1 MQTLLPDSCNKGL
14 FLHLIFSNQLFN
26 SINMAKRIAING
38 FGRIGRLTFRKLYN
52 MPGVEIVGINDLTDP
67 ATLAHLLKY
76 DSAQG
81 MFRNKV
87 SVEGNMLLVDDER
100 IQISAIKSPAELW
113 KGLEVDTVLEG
124 TELFTDRE
132 KASAHVRPD
141 GAKRVI
147 ISAPAKGK
155 DVPTIVLGINDDQI
169 STEETI
175 YSNASCTTNCL
186 APLVK
191 VLTDHFGIQSGNMIT
206 IHAYTSDQNLQDAPH
221 RDLRRARSAG
231 VNIIPTSTGA
241 AAALK
246 LVIPSIGN
254 KLGAM
259 SYRVPVITG
268 SVVDL
273 SVILDKSATVEE
285 INAAFL
291 NASENR
297 MKGILNYCTDPIVSS
312 DVVRSPYS
320 CIFDSLM
327 TEISG
332 ETVRVVGW
340 YDNEAGY
347 SSRLAE
353 LAFKITP

>member
-1 MQTLLPDSCNKGL
+1 
-14 FLHLIFSNQLFN
+14 
-26 SINMAKRIAING
+26 MAKRIAING

-52 MPGVEIVGINDLTDP
+52 MPGIEIVGINDLTDP

-76 DSAQG
+76 DSSQG
-81 MFRNKV
+81 MFRNNIR
-87 SVEGNMLLVDDER
+87 VEGNTLLVDDER
-100 IQISAIKSPAELW
+100 IQISAIKTPEELW
-113 KGLEVDTVLEG
+113 KGLNVDTVLECTG
-124 TELFTDRE
+124 RFTTRE
-132 KASAHVRPD
+132 KASAHIRPD

-147 ISAPAKGK
+147 ISAPAKGS

-169 STEETI
+169 DPNETI
-175 YSNASCTTNCL
+175 FSNASCTTNCL

-191 VLTDHFGIQSGNMIT
+191 ILTDQFGIRTGNMTT
-206 IHAYTSDQNLQDAPH
+206 IHAYTADQNLQDAPH
-221 RDLRRARSAG
+221 ADLRRARSAAI
-231 VNIIPTSTGA
+231 NIVPTSTGA

-246 LVIPSIGN
+246 QVIPSIAG
-254 KLGAM
+254 KLSAM

-273 SVILDKSATVEE
+273 SVILNKPATVEE

-291 NASENR
+291 HASENR

-312 DVVRSPYS
+312 DIVRSPYS
-320 CIFDSLM
+320 CIFDSLL
-327 TEISG
+327 TEVEG
-332 ETVRVVGW
+332 EMVRVVGW

-353 LAFKITP
+353 LAFKVTP